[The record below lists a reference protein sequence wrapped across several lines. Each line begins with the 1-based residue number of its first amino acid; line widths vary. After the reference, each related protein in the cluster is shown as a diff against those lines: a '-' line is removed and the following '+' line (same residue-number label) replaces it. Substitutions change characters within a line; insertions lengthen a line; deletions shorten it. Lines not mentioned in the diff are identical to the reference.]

1 MATLKALRR
10 SAFRS
15 LFDVENGQASARR
28 VDTVITWLIIAN
40 LVMLALEHFP
50 V

>member
-1 MATLKALRR
+1 MATLSALRR

-15 LFDVENGQASARR
+15 LFDVENGRASARL
-28 VDTVITWLIIAN
+28 VDTFITWLIIAN
-40 LVMLALEHFP
+40 LVVLALEHFP